1 MRQGQIATQPA
12 VPFSLDTPFVS
23 DVRLAYRRLPLTIKA
38 LEQRLTAV
46 EAELTRKVAE
56 PKPQR
61 DWRKT
66 IGAFSGDDGMME
78 IFEEARKLRE
88 ADRAKARK
96 YRTKRTRRS

>member
-1 MRQGQIATQPA
+1 M
-12 VPFSLDTPFVS
+12 
-23 DVRLAYRRLPLTIKA
+23 TIKA

-46 EAELTRKVAE
+46 EAELAELKRKVAE
-56 PKPQR
+56 PKPER

-88 ADRAKARK
+88 ADRAKAR
-96 YRTKRTRRS
+96 RTRKPRKAKR

>member
-1 MRQGQIATQPA
+1 M
-12 VPFSLDTPFVS
+12 
-23 DVRLAYRRLPLTIKA
+23 TIKA
-38 LEQRLTAV
+38 LEQRVATI
-46 EAELTRKVAE
+46 EAELAELKRKVE
-56 PKPQR
+56 KPGPSR

-96 YRTKRTRRS
+96 TAAKRSRRS